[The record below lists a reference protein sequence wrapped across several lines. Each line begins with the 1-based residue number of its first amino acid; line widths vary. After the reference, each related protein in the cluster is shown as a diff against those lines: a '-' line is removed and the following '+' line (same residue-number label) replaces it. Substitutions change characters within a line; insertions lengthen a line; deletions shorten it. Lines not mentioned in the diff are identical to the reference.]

1 MRPVREL
8 LARNLGCNEIA
19 LYYDLHQRARATGQ
33 QTVRVSPV
41 ELSRDYRVV
50 DSVLRS
56 RLRNLERAGL
66 LEWYRWSNRVWLAD
80 SVVMDESEPR
90 RWGVFGEAT

>member
-19 LYYDLHQRARATGQ
+19 LYYDLHQRARQTGE
-33 QTVRVSPV
+33 QTVRVAPC

-50 DSVLRS
+50 DTVMRA

-66 LEWYRWSNRVWLAD
+66 LEWYRWSGRVRLED
-80 SVVMDESEPR
+80 SVVVDADTPE
-90 RWGVFGEAT
+90 WAGVL